1 MNLDH
6 MHSPVIRALGG
17 AQPLVT
23 KLIIVITK
31 IGCRDTPD
39 GTVANVPQCHV
50 VHALVVCTSG
60 LSMTFVSIAIS
71 MSLILT
77 LRARRMRRGT
87 PFFFKVSMLV
97 S

>member
-60 LSMTFVSIAIS
+60 LSMTFCEYVINPYSASTANAQRDTI
-71 MSLILT
+71 
-77 LRARRMRRGT
+77 
-87 PFFFKVSMLV
+87 FFQS
-97 S
+97 